1 MNILL
6 IYATNSGGTF
16 LSSGIISEV
25 LKKHQH
31 TVTVKNVR
39 DAKPDDIANY
49 DLIILG
55 SPSWDYQGKEGQPHQ
70 DYLPF
75 MEKAQGKSFP
85 DKPFAIFGL
94 GDSSFAYFTGAVD
107 HLENFVKTIGGKL
120 VIDSLRIDGF
130 YFDQDKNSQIITDW
144 AERVANTAGQS
155 HTMAI

>member
-6 IYATNSGGTF
+6 IYASNSGGTF
-16 LSSGIISEV
+16 LSSGIIVDV

-31 TVTVKNVR
+31 SVVVKNVR
-39 DAKPDDIANY
+39 EADPSEIGNY

-75 MEKAQGKSFP
+75 LEKAKDKNFP
-85 DKPFAIFGL
+85 GKPFAIYGL

-107 HLENFVKTIGGKL
+107 HLENFVKNIGGKL
-120 VIDSLRIDGF
+120 ITTSLRIDGF
-130 YFDQDKNSQIITDW
+130 YFDQENNEKKVTDW
-144 AERVANTAGQS
+144 AEDLATKIA
-155 HTMAI
+155 

>member
-6 IYATNSGGTF
+6 IYASNSGGTF
-16 LSSGIISEV
+16 LSSGIIADV

-31 TVTVKNVR
+31 TITVQNVR
-39 DAKPDDIANY
+39 EADPSQIGNY

-75 MEKAQGKSFP
+75 FEKAQGKNFP
-85 DKPFAIFGL
+85 EKPFAIYGL

-107 HLENFVKTIGGKL
+107 HLEDFVNNIGGKL
-120 VIDSLRIDGF
+120 ITDSLRIDGF
-130 YFDQDKNSQIITDW
+130 YFDQEGNEQKVADW
-144 AERVANTAGQS
+144 AENLAKKIA
-155 HTMAI
+155 